1 MITINITP
9 ATAPNYLVHYCVSL
23 LERMYL
29 RWADRHNYKWS
40 LEAKLPERRG
50 AGPQNMPSA
59 PNDDG
64 AGGLLWSIIHI
75 DAPDGSLDD
84 EHGVHMLN
92 LVSPYDAGARRYT
105 TFVYVEIEGLGE
117 VNIAGMEMATRS
129 YNFIR
134 GTVTDHVHHNTVDL
148 MTVLGGDFSALKEE
162 DSE

>member
-9 ATAPNYLVHYCVSL
+9 ATVPNPLVHYCVSL

-29 RWADRHNYKWS
+29 QWANRHDYKWS
-40 LEAKLPERRG
+40 LEAKLPDSRK
-50 AGPQNMPSA
+50 AGPHNMPTP
-59 PNDDG
+59 PNYDG
-64 AGGLLWSIIHI
+64 MGGLLWSIIHI

-84 EHGVHMLN
+84 EHGVHQLQ
-92 LVSPYDAGARRYT
+92 LVSPYDAEGRRHT

-117 VNIAGMEMATRS
+117 VNVAGIEMATRS

-148 MTVLGGDFSALKEE
+148 MTVLSGDFSALKEE
-162 DSE
+162 GE